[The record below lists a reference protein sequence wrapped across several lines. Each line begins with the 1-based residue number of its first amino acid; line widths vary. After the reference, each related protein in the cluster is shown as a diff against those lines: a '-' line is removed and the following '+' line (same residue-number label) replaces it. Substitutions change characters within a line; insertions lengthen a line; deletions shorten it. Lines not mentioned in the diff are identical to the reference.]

1 MEQNLILIDKSH
13 TAGFSVRVGELLKA
27 LKHKA
32 FKDSPDEA
40 PIFIHQTTGDEN
52 EEDMQALTAV
62 FFCGEKSCQ
71 NLHLQAGWYDTA
83 NEVLSKNAV
92 IFQDY
97 RDREDRYVIRK
108 ELIEILNSIEN
119 KDTKVI
125 ICTTGDESLT
135 VLTTVLKCSADCPSV
150 HLLGGYTHET
160 YNPN

>member
-1 MEQNLILIDKSH
+1 MSNILIDKSH
-13 TAGFSVRVGELLKA
+13 TAGFSVKVGDLIKA
-27 LKHKA
+27 LKDKA

-40 PIFIHQTTGDEN
+40 PIYIHQTSGIESG
-52 EEDMQALTAV
+52 EDMQPLTAV
-62 FFCGEKSCQ
+62 LFCGSKTCQ
-71 NLHLQAGWYDTA
+71 HLHLQSGWYDTA

-97 RDREDRYVIRK
+97 RDREDKYVIRK

-135 VLTTVLKCSADCPSV
+135 VLTTVFKCSEECPSV
-150 HLLGGYTHET
+150 HLIGGYNSES